1 MARGRAPPPAPG
13 RHPPPLPLRRCA
25 CSGQKRYAAHIR
37 PPPLALP
44 PSPPRLPGRSPLGSA
59 RARSGL
65 RRALA
70 VGSPSG
76 SLAPPVGG
84 GAARPPGPVRP
95 PAVLAAPPAAASG
108 GSASLASPWV
118 LRVALCPL
126 RAPWAVAL
134 APLGLPWPPWAA
146 RCAGAPRRAGAAPR
160 CAALALRAP
169 ARGLWR
175 PWRAAFS
182 GPRPRALFGVWGC
195 AAAAALY
202 PLRRRRS
209 RVKPGPLGGPLTP
222 APSGGNRMTRGYGSP
237 YRGFHNPGPQYLVVD
252 RTWSL

>member
-1 MARGRAPPPAPG
+1 MPHGSRRAPAPRWGASRRAAPAP
-13 RHPPPLPLRRCA
+13 LRLLGA
-25 CSGQKRYAAHIR
+25 KRYAAHIR

-44 PSPPRLPGRSPLGSA
+44 PSPPWLPGRSPLGSA

-126 RAPWAVAL
+126 RAPWSVAL

-182 GPRPRALFGVWGC
+182 GPRPRALFGVLGC
-195 AAAAALY
+195 SAAAAAGTGTTKWLRAAG
-202 PLRRRRS
+202 PLR
-209 RVKPGPLGGPLTP
+209 
-222 APSGGNRMTRGYGSP
+222 
-237 YRGFHNPGPQYLVVD
+237 LVVPVCGAVAWP
-252 RTWSL
+252 RSLSCC